1 MASER
6 DDGFGFTA
14 VRLIINLSA
23 LAVSAAT
30 VALIVATIIVE
41 ID

>member
-1 MASER
+1 MASEM
-6 DDGFGFTA
+6 DDGAGFTA

-23 LAVSAAT
+23 LTVSVAT
-30 VALIVATIIVE
+30 VALIVATIITE

>member
-6 DDGFGFTA
+6 DDGFGAIA
-14 VRLIINLSA
+14 VRMLINLVA
-23 LAVSAAT
+23 LGVS
-30 VALIVATIIVE
+30 VGIIALIVATIIVE

>member
-6 DDGFGFTA
+6 DDGFGTIA
-14 VRLIINLSA
+14 VRLIINLAA
-23 LAVSAAT
+23 LGVSVAT
-30 VALIVATIIVE
+30 VALIVATIITE

>member
-1 MASER
+1 MVSER

-23 LAVSAAT
+23 LGLSAGI

>member
-6 DDGFGFTA
+6 DDGFGSTA
-14 VRLIINLSA
+14 VRLLINLAA
-23 LAVSAAT
+23 LGVSVGI

>member
-1 MASER
+1 MVGER

-23 LAVSAAT
+23 LAVSVAT
-30 VALIVATIIVE
+30 VTLIVATIITE

>member
-1 MASER
+1 MTGES

-23 LAVSAAT
+23 LAVSAGI
-30 VALIVATIIVE
+30 VALIVATIITE

>member
-1 MASER
+1 MASEL

-14 VRLIINLSA
+14 IRLIISLAA
-23 LAVSAAT
+23 LGLCAGI

>member
-6 DDGFGFTA
+6 DDGFGTNA
-14 VRLIINLSA
+14 VRLLINLAA
-23 LAVSAAT
+23 LGVSAGI

>member
-6 DDGFGFTA
+6 DDGVGTTA
-14 VRLIINLSA
+14 VRLIINLAA
-23 LAVSAAT
+23 LGVSVAT
-30 VALIVATIIVE
+30 IALIVATIIIE

>member
-14 VRLIINLSA
+14 VRLIINLGA
-23 LAVSAAT
+23 LALSAGI
-30 VALIVATIIVE
+30 VALIVATLIVE

>member
-6 DDGFGFTA
+6 DDGFGTTA
-14 VRLIINLSA
+14 VRLLINLSA
-23 LAVSAAT
+23 LAVSAGI
-30 VALIVATIIVE
+30 VALIVATLIVE

>member
-6 DDGFGFTA
+6 DDGVGFTA
-14 VRLIINLSA
+14 VRMIINLAA
-23 LAVSAAT
+23 LGVSAGT
-30 VALIVATIIVE
+30 IALIVATIIVE